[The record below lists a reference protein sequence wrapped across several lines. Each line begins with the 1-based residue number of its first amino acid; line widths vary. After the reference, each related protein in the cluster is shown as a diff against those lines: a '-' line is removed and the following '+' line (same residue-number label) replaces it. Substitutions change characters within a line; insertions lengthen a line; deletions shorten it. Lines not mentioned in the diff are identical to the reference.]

1 MEDSVKDATKCSS
14 VQQYNMTVSW
24 DEMIEK
30 GLGNF
35 GWRQFLQCILVSV
48 AMYFDSQQ
56 LFIAI
61 YTDDYPTW
69 HCTNHTSTC
78 TSHSDICKLPKS
90 SWSWDGPSSKTIIS
104 QFGLECASSFITALP
119 QSSFFLGCLLGSFLL
134 ASLADTSLG
143 RKNMIILSCLS
154 MSIISFIIILSTNIW
169 IYSALKFLI
178 GFCRSS
184 ISTCC
189 LVLLTEKVST
199 EWRFTVGIIEF
210 VFFTSGYMSLPGLAY
225 ANRNSPWKYLY
236 VWTSVPAISYS
247 LIAYLFVTESP
258 RWLLMQGRVKE
269 AMAMLKG
276 VPESG
281 ANLTENL
288 PEEPPQQALH
298 QQRLSLAEE
307 TSVSPTEMS
316 LFSTQLCLQ
325 HNCLKRFN
333 VSCCGGAMD
342 VSTFSTGPCT
352 EQSYLERSEVKK
364 KEGVSFFQLYSS
376 IAMLFRTSWAPKRMV
391 AVMGLGLGI
400 GMVYFGMP
408 LAVGNLDYNIY
419 LAVVFNALMEI
430 PSCVV
435 TYFLGNCSR
444 KLSILAFSL
453 GSGICCIVCVVIR
466 NGAEGVKVWLAVA
479 SFFCACTAFN
489 VFLIYIIELFPT
501 CVRNTT
507 ASLARQAVV
516 FGCIFSPFL
525 ISAGRKNNIF
535 SYGVFGVVI
544 ICSTLTLLSL
554 PETRGMTLSD
564 TMDQQEK
571 KETSC

>member
-1 MEDSVKDATKCSS
+1 MEDSVKDATKSDS
-14 VQQYNMTVSW
+14 VQQQNMIMSL
-24 DEMIEK
+24 DEMIER

-35 GWRQFLQCILVSV
+35 GWTQFLQSILVSV
-48 AMYFDSQQ
+48 AMYFDAQQ

-69 HCTNHTSTC
+69 HCTNHSTTC

-90 SWSWDGPSSKTIIS
+90 SWAWDGPSSKTIIS
-104 QFGLECASSFITALP
+104 QFGLECASNFITGLP
-119 QSSFFLGCLLGSFLL
+119 QSSFFIGCLLGSFLL
-134 ASLADTSLG
+134 ASLADSSLG

-154 MSIISFIIILSTNIW
+154 MSIMSLIIIFSTNVW
-169 IYSALKFLI
+169 IYSALKFFI

-199 EWRFTVGIIEF
+199 KWRFTVGIIEF
-210 VFFTSGYMSLPGLAY
+210 FFFTSGCMFLTGVAY

-236 VWTSVPAISYS
+236 LWTSVPAISYS

-258 RWLLMQGRVKE
+258 RWLLMQGRVTE
-269 AMAMLKG
+269 AMTMLKG
-276 VPESG
+276 VPENV
-281 ANLTENL
+281 ANLTGNL
-288 PEEPPQQALH
+288 PKEPPKQSASH

-307 TSVSPTEMS
+307 ISVSPTDMS
-316 LFSTQLCLQ
+316 TVGTLS
-325 HNCLKRFN
+325 
-333 VSCCGGAMD
+333 
-342 VSTFSTGPCT
+342 CT
-352 EQSYLERSEVKK
+352 EQRYLERRENQ
-364 KEGVSFFQLYSS
+364 KEGVSFSQLYSS
-376 IAMLFRTSWAPKRMV
+376 IAMLFKTSWATKRMV
-391 AVMGLGLGI
+391 SVMGLGLGI

-430 PSCVV
+430 LSCGVI
-435 TYFLGNCSR
+435 YFLGNCSR

-453 GSGICCIVCVVIR
+453 GSGICSIVCVVIR
-466 NGAEGVKVWLAVA
+466 SGPQSVKVWLAVA

-489 VFLIYIIELFPT
+489 VFLIFIIELFPT

-507 ASLARQAVV
+507 ASLARQAVM

-525 ISAGRKNNIF
+525 ISAGRKNDLF

-544 ICSTLTLLSL
+544 ICSTFTLLGL
-554 PETRGMTLSD
+554 PETRGMALSD

-571 KETSC
+571 KETPL

>member
-1 MEDSVKDATKCSS
+1 MEDSVKDATKSSS
-14 VQQYNMTVSW
+14 VLQQQQKIIVSW

-35 GWRQFLQCILVSV
+35 GWTQFLQCILVSV
-48 AMYFDSQQ
+48 AMFFDSQQ

-69 HCTNHTSTC
+69 HCTNHTTTC
-78 TSHSDICKLPKS
+78 TSNSGICKLPKT
-90 SWSWDGPSSKTIIS
+90 SWAWDGPSSKTIIS
-104 QFGLECASSFITALP
+104 QFGLECATSFITGLP

-134 ASLADTSLG
+134 ATLADTSLG

-154 MSIISFIIILSTNIW
+154 MSVISLIIIFSTNVW

-189 LVLLTEKVST
+189 LVLLMEKVST

-210 VFFTSGYMSLPGLAY
+210 VFFTSGYMSLPGVAY

-236 VWTSVPAISYS
+236 VWISLPALSYS

-269 AMAMLKG
+269 AMEMLKG
-276 VPESG
+276 VHDN
-281 ANLTENL
+281 AA
-288 PEEPPQQALH
+288 PEENG
-298 QQRLSLAEE
+298 
-307 TSVSPTEMS
+307 VST
-316 LFSTQLCLQ
+316 TDTY
-325 HNCLKRFN
+325 NYLKR
-333 VSCCGGAMD
+333 VD
-342 VSTFSTGPCT
+342 VSTLNT
-352 EQSYLERSEVKK
+352 ESCEEKSDLERSEEKK
-364 KEGVSFFQLYSS
+364 KKRVSFSKPYSS
-376 IAMLFRTSWAPKRMV
+376 VAVLLRTSWGPKRMV
-391 AVMGLGLGI
+391 GVMGLGLGI

-408 LAVGNLDYNIY
+408 LAVGNLNYNIY
-419 LAVVFNALMEI
+419 LAVVLNALMEI

-435 TYFLGNCSR
+435 TYFLGKCGR
-444 KLSILAFSL
+444 KLSIFVFSV

-466 NGAEGVKVWLAVA
+466 SEGVKVWVAVA

-489 VFLIYIIELFPT
+489 VFLIYMVELFPT

-516 FGCIFSPFL
+516 FGCVFSPFL
-525 ISAGRKNNIF
+525 IAAGRKNNLF
-535 SYGVFGVVI
+535 SYGVFGVLI
-544 ICSTLTLLSL
+544 ISSTLTLLSL
-554 PETRGMTLSD
+554 PETRGMPLSD
-564 TMDQQEK
+564 TMDQQEM
-571 KETSC
+571 KEGNFPLSC

>member
-1 MEDSVKDATKCSS
+1 MEDSVKDATKSSS
-14 VQQYNMTVSW
+14 VLQQQQKIIVSW

-35 GWRQFLQCILVSV
+35 GWTQFLQCILVSV
-48 AMYFDSQQ
+48 AMFFDSQQ

-69 HCTNHTSTC
+69 HCTNHTTTC
-78 TSHSDICKLPKS
+78 TSNSDICKLPKT
-90 SWSWDGPSSKTIIS
+90 SWAWDGPSSKTIIS
-104 QFGLECASSFITALP
+104 QFGLECATSFITGLP

-134 ASLADTSLG
+134 ATLADTSLG

-154 MSIISFIIILSTNIW
+154 MSVISLIIIFSTNVW

-189 LVLLTEKVST
+189 LVLLMEKVST
-199 EWRFTVGIIEF
+199 EWRFTAGIIEF
-210 VFFTSGYMSLPGLAY
+210 VFFTSGYMSLPGVAY

-236 VWTSVPAISYS
+236 VWISLPALSYS

-269 AMAMLKG
+269 AMEMLKG
-276 VPESG
+276 VHDN
-281 ANLTENL
+281 AA
-288 PEEPPQQALH
+288 PEENG
-298 QQRLSLAEE
+298 
-307 TSVSPTEMS
+307 VST
-316 LFSTQLCLQ
+316 TDTY
-325 HNCLKRFN
+325 NYLKR
-333 VSCCGGAMD
+333 VD
-342 VSTFSTGPCT
+342 VSTLNT
-352 EQSYLERSEVKK
+352 ESCEEKSDLERSEEKK
-364 KEGVSFFQLYSS
+364 KKRVSFSKPYSS
-376 IAMLFRTSWAPKRMV
+376 VAVLLRTSWGPKRMV
-391 AVMGLGLGI
+391 GVMGLGLGI

-408 LAVGNLDYNIY
+408 LAVGNLNYNIY
-419 LAVVFNALMEI
+419 LAVVLNALMEI

-435 TYFLGNCSR
+435 TYFLGKCGR
-444 KLSILAFSL
+444 KLSIFVFSV

-466 NGAEGVKVWLAVA
+466 SEGVKVWVAVA

-489 VFLIYIIELFPT
+489 VFLIYMVELFPT

-516 FGCIFSPFL
+516 FGCVFSPFL
-525 ISAGRKNNIF
+525 IAAGRKNNLF
-535 SYGVFGVVI
+535 SYGVFGVLI
-544 ICSTLTLLSL
+544 ISSTLTLLSL
-554 PETRGMTLSD
+554 PETRGMPLSD
-564 TMDQQEK
+564 TMDQQEM
-571 KETSC
+571 KEGNFPLSC